1 MIHTGERARWTVDG
15 RALEADAIEVSPG
28 SYSILI
34 GGKSLE
40 ARVKAQ
46 GESELCITVAGREY
60 NAAFRDSRKWKRNRV
75 AGVEAEGRQQ
85 LRAPMPGKI
94 VLLLVKAGDTVS
106 CGTRNRRSRSNE
118 NAERNTLAKVRHRGA
133 LACFRGSN
141 GKCRRS
147 GCHRQLKKG
156 LLSRRLPLRSLCL
169 HSVFPNFASTAT
181 ILFSKLM
188 ARKAWICLGDTTQ
201 CFTVS

>member
-1 MIHTGERARWTVDG
+1 LKIEIELDGKSRSVEMIHTGERARWTVDG

-28 SYSILI
+28 IYSILI

-40 ARVKAQ
+40 ARVEAQ
-46 GESELCITVAGREY
+46 GESELCITVAGCEY

-106 CGTRNRRSRSNE
+106 AGQGIIVVEAMKMQNEIRSPKSGT
-118 NAERNTLAKVRHRGA
+118 AER
-133 LACFRGSN
+133 
-141 GKCRRS
+141 
-147 GCHRQLKKG
+147 
-156 LLSRRLPLRSLCL
+156 LLVSE
-169 HSVFPNFASTAT
+169 
-181 ILFSKLM
+181 
-188 ARKAWICLGDTTQ
+188 GQ
-201 CFTVS
+201 TVNAGEVVAIVS